1 MLSIIPQTAYFGR
14 VAKDLGTILFFD
26 IDPYYLF
33 VHLYV
38 DMLTKKLRYTRVKV
52 YANAQVP
59 TNYPFSRAA
68 IHRFTRGGTTIY
80 R

>member
-59 TNYPFSRAA
+59 TQVPPVLLSIGSQEVAPQYIDS
-68 IHRFTRGGTTIY
+68 
-80 R
+80 